1 MRYPGPRSNKSSRSI
16 TVPKRPSYQFPDLEL
31 NAKTWRGQNR
41 TLSATLITT
50 IKQSAFKLFH
60 LEVIFSDGS
69 IIFRDI
75 GDERKTVTL
84 KILTTTL
91 IFEGVLAALSG
102 KSTHLLGKNLAPVA
116 LSFNKLILMVDLQQ
130 IS

>member
-16 TVPKRPSYQFPDLEL
+16 TVPKRTSYQFPDLEL
-31 NAKTWRGQNR
+31 NEKTWRGQNR

-60 LEVIFSDGS
+60 LEVIFRNGS

-75 GDERKTVTL
+75 GDEKITVTL

-91 IFEGVLAALSG
+91 IFEGVLAA
-102 KSTHLLGKNLAPVA
+102 THLLGKNLAPVA
-116 LSFNKLILMVDLQQ
+116 KFFNKLILMVDLQQ